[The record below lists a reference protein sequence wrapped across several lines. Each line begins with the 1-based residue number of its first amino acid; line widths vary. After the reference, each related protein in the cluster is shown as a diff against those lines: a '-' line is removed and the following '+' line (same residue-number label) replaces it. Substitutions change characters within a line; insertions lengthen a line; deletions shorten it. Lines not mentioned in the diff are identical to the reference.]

1 MQNFDSYRKTELL
14 ESRFDESRVLSQDR
28 LQVAAAVLDIAENYK
43 KKLCC

>member
-14 ESRFDESRVLSQDR
+14 ESRFDKSRVLSQDR

-43 KKLCC
+43 KKFCC